1 MATCRPIIPWPEFIH
16 TDESGTPN
24 TNVDVQVNGICVLP
38 GGRGCIVEVMD
49 YRHGRYLLQ
58 ISMDGEI
65 EVLAD
70 DDNDSGVGDNSSVSI
85 MSDGFTLLV
94 VTDKGP
100 L

>member
-1 MATCRPIIPWPEFIH
+1 M
-16 TDESGTPN
+16 
-24 TNVDVQVNGICVLP
+24 DVQVNGICVLP
-38 GGRGCIVEVMD
+38 GGRGCIVDVMD
-49 YRHGRYLLQ
+49 HDDGGRRYLLQ

-70 DDNDSGVGDNSSVSI
+70 DDNDGGVGEYSSVSI